1 MSDTPGEADG
11 SEEESTRVGP
21 TLGDSPSEPEHVPSL
36 DDPSEAVEP
45 KGESFRVEL
54 PLEDF
59 PLCPLAWRLRKD
71 DTH

>member
-11 SEEESTRVGP
+11 SEEESTRVGL
-21 TLGDSPSEPEHVPSL
+21 TLGDSPSELEYVPSL
-36 DDPSEAVEP
+36 NDPSETVEP

-59 PLCPLAWRLRKD
+59 PLRFLARRLRMG

>member
-11 SEEESTRVGP
+11 SEEESTRVGL
-21 TLGDSPSEPEHVPSL
+21 TLGDSPSELEYVPSL
-36 DDPSEAVEP
+36 NDPLEAVEP

-59 PLCPLAWRLRKD
+59 PLRFLARRLRNG

>member
-11 SEEESTRVGP
+11 SEEESTRVGL
-21 TLGDSPSEPEHVPSL
+21 TLGDSPSELEYVPSL
-36 DDPSEAVEP
+36 NDPSEAVEP

-54 PLEDF
+54 PPEDF
-59 PLCPLAWRLRKD
+59 PLRPLARRLRNG

>member
-11 SEEESTRVGP
+11 SEEESTRVGL
-21 TLGDSPSEPEHVPSL
+21 TLGDSPSELEHVPSL
-36 DDPSEAVEP
+36 NGPSEAVEP

-54 PLEDF
+54 PLEYF

>member
-21 TLGDSPSEPEHVPSL
+21 TLGDSPSEPEYVPSL

-45 KGESFRVEL
+45 KGKSFRVEL

-59 PLCPLAWRLRKD
+59 PLCRLAWRLRTD
-71 DTH
+71 DAH

>member
-11 SEEESTRVGP
+11 SEEESTRVGL
-21 TLGDSPSEPEHVPSL
+21 TLGDSPSELEYVPSL
-36 DDPSEAVEP
+36 NDPVEP

-59 PLCPLAWRLRKD
+59 PLRPLARRLRNG
-71 DTH
+71 DTD

>member
-11 SEEESTRVGP
+11 SEEESTRVGL
-21 TLGDSPSEPEHVPSL
+21 TLGDSPSELEYVPSL
-36 DDPSEAVEP
+36 NDPSETVEP

-59 PLCPLAWRLRKD
+59 PLRFLARRLRKG